1 MDKSRGTLTLDQ
13 LKKIIDDSAERAAKK
28 VLNSLKASGRITY
41 HFSDSFKKT
50 EELLYLY
57 PKLPE
62 GNPERKRIESALQT
76 IRDHDYYGVIESRYF
91 DKMTISEISEIY
103 DCKYQNISKQRNK
116 LVRMLAAELFPEDVA
131 KEIVQS

>member
-1 MDKSRGTLTLDQ
+1 MSALTLEQ
-13 LKKIIDDSAERAAKK
+13 LKKIIDRSAEEAATR
-28 VLNSLKASGRITY
+28 VLNRLKASGRITY

-62 GNPERKRIESALQT
+62 GNPERKRIDAALQT